1 MMEIEIERKTN
12 WSDVRDAARATMW
25 RLPDGKE
32 PTSEW
37 KRKILLARHSPIE
50 ALIFKVTMK
59 DIPYWVS
66 VHLVRHKVGITHWVS
81 SQRDDRHENEVP
93 RAEMPQG
100 ALVTHTMQINA
111 QALIAVSRKR
121 LCCQASTETRQ
132 VWAAVKKTMESL
144 DPDMA
149 WAMRPECDWCGGH
162 CPEMKGCGARPPLME
177 VFR

>member
-1 MMEIEIERKTN
+1 MEINIERKTN
-12 WSDVRDAARATMW
+12 WFDVRDAARATMW
-25 RLPDGKE
+25 RLPDGKD

-50 ALIFKVTMK
+50 ALVFKVTMK

-81 SQRDDRHENEVP
+81 SQRDDRHDNPVP

-100 ALVTHTMQINA
+100 ALVTHTMFINA

-121 LCCQASTETRQ
+121 LCSQASPETRQ

-149 WAMRPECDWCGGH
+149 WAMRPECDWCGGY
-162 CPEMKGCGARPPLME
+162 CPEMKGCGACPSLGR

>member
-1 MMEIEIERKTN
+1 MEIKIERKTN
-12 WSDVRDAARATMW
+12 WSDVRDAARTTMW
-25 RLPDGKE
+25 KLPDGKE

-50 ALIFKVTMK
+50 ALIFKITMK

-81 SQRDDRHENEVP
+81 SQRDDRHNNPIP

-100 ALVTHTMQINA
+100 ALVTHTMLINA
-111 QALIAVSRKR
+111 QALIAVSKKR
-121 LCCQASTETRQ
+121 LCNQASPETRN
-132 VWAAVKKTMESL
+132 VWHAVCAEMFKVDAE
-144 DPDMA
+144 MA

-162 CPEMKGCGARPPLME
+162 CPEMKGCGARPYLGR
-177 VFR
+177 VFG